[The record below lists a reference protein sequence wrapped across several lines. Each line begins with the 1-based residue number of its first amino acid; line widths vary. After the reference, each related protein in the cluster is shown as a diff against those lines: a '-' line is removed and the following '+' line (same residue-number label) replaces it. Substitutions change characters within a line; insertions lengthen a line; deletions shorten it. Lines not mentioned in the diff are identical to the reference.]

1 MLNHN
6 QTRDIGLINLFP
18 TTGAPANDASPDLPP
33 ASEEVARSFGASAGL
48 NARQRRCHASG
59 GGRRIN
65 LTSNSPGLLFVRV
78 IFKHA
83 AT

>member
-1 MLNHN
+1 MFC
-6 QTRDIGLINLFP
+6 TA
-18 TTGAPANDASPDLPP
+18 GAPANDASPDLPP
-33 ASEEVARSFGASAGL
+33 ASEEAARSFGASAGF

-78 IFKHA
+78 IFFKHA